1 MATVTSRSDFRAPP
15 KSRNIYL
22 WLQNDNRKC
31 YRKEETDWQIVRRI
45 ISKDFPEKRGFNLLF
60 EGMEMK
66 MRSTWKGKKPR
77 KGMTAGKV
85 PPSA

>member
-66 MRSTWKGKKPR
+66 MRRYGV
-77 KGMTAGKV
+77 GG
-85 PPSA
+85 

>member
-1 MATVTSRSDFRAPP
+1 MATVTIRSDFRAPP

-66 MRSTWKGKKPR
+66 MRRYGV
-77 KGMTAGKV
+77 GG
-85 PPSA
+85 